1 MTLNF
6 LKRGSLFAAFTAIF
20 LSGVSVAQSV
30 EDKLATYEQNL
41 MKIADEKGFK
51 LTKITR
57 KERALGEGGEE
68 FKKLDDLPIALTY
81 LAIGACDDDCSG
93 LGLSIEQSVFL
104 DDSSKTVVEDMS
116 GKTAPSVEFFLNPFG
131 DFALKISMLSCST
144 LICDYG
150 VDIYQVDNVR

>member
-1 MTLNF
+1 MTSY
-6 LKRGSLFAAFTAIF
+6 LKYLILF
-20 LSGVSVAQSV
+20 SVIVALGLPGQAHAQSV
-30 EDKLATYEQNL
+30 DEKLANIEQNL

-68 FKKLDDLPIALTY
+68 LKKLDDLPIALTY
-81 LAIGACDDDCSG
+81 LAIGACDNDCSG
-93 LGLSIEQSVFL
+93 LGLSIEQSVLL
-104 DDSSKTVVEDMS
+104 DGTSQTVVEDMS

-131 DFALKISMLSCST
+131 DFKLKISMLSCST

-150 VDIYQVDNVR
+150 VDIYQVDKVQ